1 MINDKSLK
9 MLTEAIDKRVVET
22 GFSPYIPWFHKDKG
36 YPTVGI
42 NKEKTP
48 LPSALYLSM
57 KSDFAKY
64 KYPVYLSKKE
74 IENIKTYFTKPVKV
88 LDGEKEHI
96 VPSGHFCIVSE
107 DGKMREVPDKMET
120 EWKPERIHATKI
132 AFVPDTPLRLY
143 NIDQTNI
150 KKVRPDLYASLTIPY
165 KLRLHTSQN
174 LQTIDKL
181 VEDQGWICDINQS
194 LPMNEPAYYSISNN
208 EINMPPKDLYKS
220 AELYYGDLFHNMIH
234 SRRMS
239 SGFVI
244 RSVDDECHEQIIAD
258 FGAAL
263 LLQKNNMN
271 KYVSKNMVIGVP
283 CFEKDEKISD
293 VLANIYKTT
302 IFISSIVRSESQ
314 QKQNQ
319 NEIEHLFEQA
329 ENEAEQE
336 QEEEKPRRG
345 FHR

>member
-1 MINDKSLK
+1 MIAGESLK
-9 MLTEAIDKRVVET
+9 MLAEAIDKRVVET

-107 DGKMREVPDKMET
+107 DGKMREVSDKFET
-120 EWKPERIHATKI
+120 EWTPERIKDAKI
-132 AFVPDTPLRLY
+132 VFVPDSPVKLY

-150 KKVRPDLYASLTIPY
+150 KEARPGLYAKLTASY
-165 KLRLHTSQN
+165 DLRELDGIMSKTSQN

-271 KYVSKNMVIGVP
+271 KYVSKIW
-283 CFEKDEKISD
+283 
-293 VLANIYKTT
+293 L
-302 IFISSIVRSESQ
+302 
-314 QKQNQ
+314 
-319 NEIEHLFEQA
+319 
-329 ENEAEQE
+329 
-336 QEEEKPRRG
+336 
-345 FHR
+345 